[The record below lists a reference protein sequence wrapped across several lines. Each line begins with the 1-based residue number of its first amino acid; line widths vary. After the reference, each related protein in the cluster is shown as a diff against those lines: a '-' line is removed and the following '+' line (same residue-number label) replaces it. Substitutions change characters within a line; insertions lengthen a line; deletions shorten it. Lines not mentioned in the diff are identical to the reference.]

1 MCTALLGLHAF
12 THCNSTSAFK
22 GKGKVRQIK
31 LLEKTEKYQK
41 ILGALGDHWDVSNT
55 LENELEAFT
64 CAMYGR
70 KNDTNVDHLRYTIL
84 REKSG
89 GRDGK
94 IDINRNVDLS
104 LLPPCKK
111 SLVQHIHRANYQVA
125 IWNRSHIAIQNAS
138 KPTEGH
144 GWKLEDGV
152 IKPL

>member
-1 MCTALLGLHAF
+1 MF
-12 THCNSTSAFK
+12 
-22 GKGKVRQIK
+22 
-31 LLEKTEKYQK
+31 
-41 ILGALGDHWDVSNT
+41 
-55 LENELEAFT
+55 
-64 CAMYGR
+64 GR

-94 IDINRNVDLS
+94 IEINRNVDLS

-152 IKPL
+152 IKPLWFESPVVPDTVATEVDASDTDNEDDIDEDEEQEDNPVEDDMLTETESEDEY